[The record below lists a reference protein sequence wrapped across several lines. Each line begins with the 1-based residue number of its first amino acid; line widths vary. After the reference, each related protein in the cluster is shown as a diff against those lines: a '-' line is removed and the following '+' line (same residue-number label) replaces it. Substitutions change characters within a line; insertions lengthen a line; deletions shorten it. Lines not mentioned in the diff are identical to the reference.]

1 MPDLYHRGPAVKRR
15 LLVYYE
21 FARVAFLK
29 ILAYRLR
36 YFTGIITYFINVSVY
51 YFIWSAIYSSSQ
63 KVAGYDLAQMV
74 TYVAVGWITRSFYFN
89 NVDREMATEVL
100 EGKISQNLI
109 KPVDT
114 QLMYIAQTVGEAC
127 FRAVLFTLP
136 ITLVL
141 VFVYPIRPPSSVSAG
156 VLFVLSSLLALLILT
171 LINFFVGT
179 LALHIYS
186 IVGVIRAKYFV
197 VEFFSGL
204 LIPLTFFPKTLQR
217 ILYYLP
223 FPYISFT
230 PVQIYLGRE
239 QGWGAG
245 RVLGLQVLWV
255 VLLYWVGRRAW
266 KFATRRLSIQGG

>member
-1 MPDLYHRGPAVKRR
+1 MRKRF
-15 LLVYYE
+15 LIYYG

-51 YFIWSAIYSSSQ
+51 YFIWSAIYSSS
-63 KVAGYDLAQMV
+63 KTVAGYDLAQMV
-74 TYVAVGWITRSFYFN
+74 TYVAVGWIIRSFYFN

-100 EGKISQNLI
+100 EGKIAQSLI
-109 KPVDT
+109 RPVDT
-114 QLMYIAQTVGEAC
+114 QWMYIAQTVGEAC
-127 FRAVLFTLP
+127 FRAVLFTVP
-136 ITLVL
+136 IALVL
-141 VFVYPIRPPSSVSAG
+141 VLFYPVRPPPSVSAA
-156 VLFVLSSLLALLILT
+156 VLFLLSSILALVIFT

-204 LIPLTFFPKTLQR
+204 LIPLTFFPKSLQR
-217 ILYYLP
+217 VMFYLP

-230 PVQIYLGRE
+230 PLQLYLGKE
-239 QGWGAG
+239 QGWDAWRSLGA
-245 RVLGLQVLWV
+245 QVLWV
-255 VLLYWVGRRAW
+255 ILLYWGGRAAW
-266 KFATRRLSIQGG
+266 RFATRRLSIQGG